1 VTWLGQTHGQVF
13 GKWFGYEAPP
23 EPDPEQS
30 STGYGGGWDFDFG
43 SLAKRIE
50 DERQD
55 RDNRRAE
62 LERLYRK
69 ATGQD
74 LQDVAEVKPA
84 AQSLR
89 QVPKRQQQAERI
101 QAIEAALVQ
110 VEAIAEVE
118 QSIARLEQQIEEA
131 DIVWITSA
139 YA

>member
-1 VTWLGQTHGQVF
+1 MTWLGQTHGQVF
-13 GKWFGYEAPP
+13 GKWFGNDAH
-23 EPDPEQS
+23 PDPEPEQS
-30 STGYGGGWDFDFG
+30 ATGYGGGWDFDFG

-50 DERQD
+50 DERRD
-55 RDNRRAE
+55 RDDRRAE
-62 LERLYRK
+62 LERLYRN
-69 ATGQD
+69 ATGKD

-110 VEAIAEVE
+110 AEAIAEIE
-118 QSIARLEQQIEEA
+118 RSIAMLEQQAEEA
-131 DIVWITSA
+131 DIVWIAST

>member
-1 VTWLGQTHGQVF
+1 MASGDVWGNAWGDAWGTSWRTAVA
-13 GKWFGYEAPP
+13 APAAT
-23 EPDPEQS
+23 
-30 STGYGGGWDFDFG
+30 TGYGGGWDFDFG

-50 DERQD
+50 DERRD
-55 RDNRRAE
+55 RDDRRAE
-62 LERLYRK
+62 LERLYRN
-69 ATGQD
+69 ATGKD

-131 DIVWITSA
+131 DIVWIAST

>member
-1 VTWLGQTHGQVF
+1 VWIHLLPLGLIDGAGGAV
-13 GKWFGYEAPP
+13 APAS
-23 EPDPEQS
+23 DT
-30 STGYGGGWDFDFG
+30 TGYGGGWDFDFG
-43 SLAKRIE
+43 SLTKRIE
-50 DERQD
+50 DEKRD
-55 RDNRRAE
+55 RDDRRAD

-89 QVPKRQQQAERI
+89 HVPKRQQQAERI

-131 DIVWITSA
+131 DIVWIAST